1 MEYFH
6 SVREHQNTVHLVK
19 EDTSQSNLHKHQCK
33 TPQQHSENHDSSS
46 RHESTSSVFVPL
58 SYILVTAHR

>member
-6 SVREHQNTVHLVK
+6 SVRGHQNTVHLVK

-33 TPQQHSENHDSSS
+33 TPQQHSESHKETLDMNQLPQYFS
-46 RHESTSSVFVPL
+46 L
-58 SYILVTAHR
+58 SPTF